1 VFDGLAIYAALKEHS
16 GQVGVVVDGLAA
28 SAASFIA
35 MAAAPGRLEMQPNG
49 TMMIHDAWG
58 ACVGG
63 EADMRATADVLGQQ
77 TGNIASIY
85 AERGGRTEAEYREL
99 MAAETWA
106 VGQKAVDLGLADR
119 VRRPASGGTPPA
131 AAAVPV
137 AASSP
142 WQVTILAAAV
152 LAKAMPVHHTAT
164 VDTAWDGPAAVA
176 AMPNDDTVLEY
187 CHAWQS
193 PEAAAAPH
201 KEGDDDADDRKS
213 NYKFPH
219 HERKGGP
226 ANLAACRNGLAR
238 LSGVDIPDGDRAG
251 VKAHLQAHLDDGS
264 DETSDRAEM
273 PAWLMKAVSAK
284 EAANR

>member
-1 VFDGLAIYAALKEHS
+1 MAGAAFRRPDGRDGSYRDWLAEVAAKWGALSLAEQSASRDAAVARLAARVQASADDSPAVMHLYDEIGFFGVWPADVAAALSDIRGDVEVHLNSPGGSVFDGLAIYAALKDHS

-85 AERGGRTEAEYREL
+85 AERGGRTAAEYLEL

-119 VRRPASGGTPPA
+119 VRSAPAKGAPTTL
-131 AAAVPV
+131 PV
-137 AASSP
+137 AASLP
-142 WQVTILAAAV
+142 WLVTIAAAEPGIP
-152 LAKAMPVHHTAT
+152 A
-164 VDTAWDGPAAVA
+164 GGGIPAAA
-176 AMPNDDTVLEY
+176 REHD
-187 CHAWQS
+187 
-193 PEAAAAPH
+193 
-201 KEGDDDADDRKS
+201 
-213 NYKFPH
+213 
-219 HERKGGP
+219 GG
-226 ANLAACRNGLAR
+226 
-238 LSGVDIPDGDRAG
+238 AG
-251 VKAHLQAHLDDGS
+251 G
-264 DETSDRAEM
+264 M
-273 PAWLMKAVSAK
+273 PAWLSALSAK